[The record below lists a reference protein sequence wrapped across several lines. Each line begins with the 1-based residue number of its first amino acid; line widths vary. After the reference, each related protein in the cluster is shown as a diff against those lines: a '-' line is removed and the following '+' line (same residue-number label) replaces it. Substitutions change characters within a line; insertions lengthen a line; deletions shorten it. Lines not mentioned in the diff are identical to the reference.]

1 MKAEGGRCRRIG
13 SKMVEVERK
22 MLGAVADVWRVR
34 ASMQSSTRHLDLT
47 FTLLSREFATREF
60 THPLR

>member
-22 MLGAVADVWRVR
+22 MLGAVADVWRGR
-34 ASMQSSTRHLDLT
+34 GSI
-47 FTLLSREFATREF
+47 
-60 THPLR
+60 